1 MSDLLLLTGEQ
12 IVLRDWKLGDVGPW
26 TRWMAPGHAWQEFD
40 GPYFP
45 PPTTE
50 TIATSLERL
59 EDGIRTADWPTPR
72 ANLPICLRDSD
83 RMIGR
88 VSWYWRERETDW
100 RSLGIDVY
108 DPACWR
114 RGIGHEALG
123 LWTDYLFDVAPEL
136 RRLDL
141 ATWSGNTA
149 MIRLAEKLGFVE
161 EARFRK
167 ARVVKGEEHDSLGF
181 GVLREEWKARYPNG
195 FGAQFR

>member
-1 MSDLLLLTGEQ
+1 MSSPLMFVGRR
-12 IVLRDWKLGDVGPW
+12 IVLRDWKSEDIKPW
-26 TRWMAPGHAWQEFD
+26 MQWMTPGHAWQELD

-45 PPTTE
+45 KPSTE
-50 TIATSLERL
+50 ILAEWRERL
-59 EDGIRTADWPTPR
+59 VYGIRTGDWPTPR

-108 DPACWR
+108 DPTHWR
-114 RGIGHEALG
+114 QGIGYEALG
-123 LWTDYLFDVAPEL
+123 LWTAYLFDAVPEA
-136 RRLDL
+136 RRFDL

-149 MIRLAEKLGFVE
+149 MTRLAEKLGFVE

-167 ARVVKGEEHDSLGF
+167 ARVVQGEEYDSLGF
-181 GVLREEWKARYPNG
+181 GVLREEWETRYPNG
-195 FGAQFR
+195 FGSQFR